1 MLEGFVYQWVAR
13 KRGASMNNFFGEQN
27 VKRTILSTILV
38 ITLAV
43 SIIKFYNYQQEKD
56 KFNIVFMYGVEDEVN
71 ALLFHYNKK
80 PKNVLNTLNDTFE
93 KDLVENGKAKTKLVL
108 TESEMKELETYI
120 IEKNIMNY
128 LDKITFESKQDI
140 GRGKSYL
147 TIYLN
152 GQKKTIVWINIY
164 TVTGYTKEMKNQVKN
179 LDELGI
185 MIFEMLHK
193 KEEFKKLP
201 EAKGGYL

>member
-1 MLEGFVYQWVAR
+1 MLGRIYLSLGGKKTGV
-13 KRGASMNNFFGEQN
+13 SMNIFFGEEN
-27 VKRTILSTILV
+27 VKRTILSIILV

-56 KFNIVFMYGVEDEVN
+56 NFNIIFRYGVEDEVN
-71 ALLFHYNKK
+71 ALLFHYNRK
-80 PKNVLNTLNDTFE
+80 PKNMLNTLSDTFE

-120 IEKNIMNY
+120 IERDIMNY
-128 LDKITFESKQDI
+128 PDKITFETKTDI
-140 GRGKSYL
+140 GRGRSYL
-147 TIYLN
+147 TLYVG
-152 GQKKTIVWINIY
+152 GQEKTIEWINIW
-164 TVTGYTKEMKNQVKN
+164 TSKGYTKEMKNQVKN

-185 MIFEMLHK
+185 MIFEMIQN

-201 EAKGGYL
+201 DAKGGYL

>member
-1 MLEGFVYQWVAR
+1 M
-13 KRGASMNNFFGEQN
+13 NFFWGEQN
-27 VKRTILSTILV
+27 AKRTILSTILV
-38 ITLAV
+38 ITIAV

-56 KFNIVFMYGVEDEVN
+56 KFNIVFRYGVEDEVN

-80 PKNVLNTLNDTFE
+80 PKNTLNTLNDTFE

-128 LDKITFESKQDI
+128 LDKITYEAQADI
-140 GRGKSYL
+140 ARGRSYL
-147 TIYLN
+147 TIYM
-152 GQKKTIVWINIY
+152 GGEKKTIEWINLW
-164 TVTGYTKEMKNQVKN
+164 TGNGYTKEMKNQVKN

-185 MIFEMLHK
+185 MIFEMLHN

-201 EAKGGYL
+201 DRKGGYL

>member
-1 MLEGFVYQWVAR
+1 
-13 KRGASMNNFFGEQN
+13 MNNFFGEQN
-27 VKRTILSTILV
+27 VKRTILSTILI

-108 TESEMKELETYI
+108 TESEMKEIETYI
-120 IEKNIMNY
+120 IEKDIMNY
-128 LDKITFESKQDI
+128 PDKIVFETKNDI
-140 GRGKSYL
+140 GRAKSYL
-147 TIYLN
+147 TIYLS
-152 GQKKTIVWINIY
+152 GQKKTLEWMDFEFGS
-164 TVTGYTKEMKNQVKN
+164 GYTLELKKKRKN
-179 LDELGI
+179 LHQLGSR
-185 MIFEMLHK
+185 IFEMIEN

-201 EAKGGYL
+201 DRKGGYL